1 MFRKKQVLE
10 VQFAEAVP
18 KAFGKI
24 QTGLE
29 IYLVNQLKLR
39 GWSVDK
45 KLVKDTMSHLIS
57 NVDLDGNS
65 VDKAR
70 VLVEFLKAKPELME
84 VFCKA
89 VRIKVAL
96 MTQEGMPADALK
108 LIKNL
113 KVYGIQAV
121 YIDQQPP
128 PPKEFVNM
136 ANDFVLLCNTL
147 DEKPAEVDEDWARR
161 LWEPEPQAPF
171 VAPPA
176 PRAAP
181 NFASM
186 GDAPT
191 GGQVDSPFHS
201 MGDSPTMPPQED
213 FAESTNA
220 ETLPALDN
228 RYWFKEMIGR
238 GTFGQVFKAWDEKLA
253 RMVAVKRCSLDGFHR
268 DVFSE
273 VLKEARAAAGLNH
286 PGIVHVYDVQ
296 SDNAG
301 CYIIMELV
309 EGRSLRRHLQE
320 ERRFD
325 EARALRIIMS
335 ACLAVDHAHQQGVV
349 HRDLKPENILLTGD
363 DGAVKVVDFGLA
375 RFAHEEQATRS
386 GNAAGTLMYMA
397 PEQLSNFNRAAEP
410 ADIFSLG
417 KILFEMLSG
426 YAPLS
431 VDLSLL
437 QTDQKVRGLVE
448 KASRMDPA
456 ARYPS
461 VKAML
466 GDLAQL
472 RGTL

>member
-161 LWEPEPQAPF
+161 LWEMLR
-171 VAPPA
+171 PA
-176 PRAAP
+176 
-181 NFASM
+181 
-186 GDAPT
+186 GKWIH
-191 GGQVDSPFHS
+191 HS
-201 MGDSPTMPPQED
+201 IQ
-213 FAESTNA
+213 
-220 ETLPALDN
+220 
-228 RYWFKEMIGR
+228 W
-238 GTFGQVFKAWDEKLA
+238 
-253 RMVAVKRCSLDGFHR
+253 
-268 DVFSE
+268 
-273 VLKEARAAAGLNH
+273 
-286 PGIVHVYDVQ
+286 
-296 SDNAG
+296 
-301 CYIIMELV
+301 
-309 EGRSLRRHLQE
+309 
-320 ERRFD
+320 
-325 EARALRIIMS
+325 
-335 ACLAVDHAHQQGVV
+335 
-349 HRDLKPENILLTGD
+349 
-363 DGAVKVVDFGLA
+363 
-375 RFAHEEQATRS
+375 ATRQ
-386 GNAAGTLMYMA
+386 
-397 PEQLSNFNRAAEP
+397 PCRRK
-410 ADIFSLG
+410 
-417 KILFEMLSG
+417 KIS
-426 YAPLS
+426 
-431 VDLSLL
+431 LSLL
-437 QTDQKVRGLVE
+437 MPKHSLLLITATGSK
-448 KASRMDPA
+448 K
-456 ARYPS
+456 
-461 VKAML
+461 
-466 GDLAQL
+466 
-472 RGTL
+472 